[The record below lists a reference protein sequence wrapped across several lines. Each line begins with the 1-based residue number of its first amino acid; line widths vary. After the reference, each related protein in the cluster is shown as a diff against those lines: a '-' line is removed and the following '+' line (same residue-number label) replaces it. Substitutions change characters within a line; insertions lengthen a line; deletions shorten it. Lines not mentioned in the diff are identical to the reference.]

1 MINLSNRV
9 LLTLALACVM
19 TACSDKGGDDKAGA
33 VASAKNSEA
42 AQLYTKNCK
51 VCHAQGINGAPIFGN
66 AKMWAP
72 RIEKGIPT
80 LTEHAINGFGLMPA
94 KGGRTELSDEEVS
107 TIVEYMVSQIN

>member
-1 MINLSNRV
+1 MINRSNQV
-9 LLTLALACVM
+9 LLTLALACVV
-19 TACSDKGGDDKAGA
+19 TACGDKSDGKADA

-66 AKMWAP
+66 AKMWGP

-94 KGGRTELSDEEVS
+94 KGGKTELSDEEVS